1 MSAQLRLI
9 RSRYKAMC
17 ASLGVRP
24 RLQPAV
30 APSSSPPGVAV
41 ADGPGGTIE
50 GPTGGAL
57 ATAAVTD
64 SVRDPGAAEAGTEK
78 RRQKTVWPLAGPA
91 SASLQ
96 GLSF

>member
-17 ASLGVRP
+17 ASLGIRP
-24 RLQPAV
+24 RLQPTGAL
-30 APSSSPPGVAV
+30 SSPPAVVV
-41 ADGPGGTIE
+41 ADGPGDTIE

-57 ATAAVTD
+57 ATAAD
-64 SVRDPGAAEAGTEK
+64 SVRDPDAAKAGTEK

>member
-24 RLQPAV
+24 RLQPAG
-30 APSSSPPGVAV
+30 APPSTSPPGATV
-41 ADGPGGTIE
+41 ADGPGSTIE
-50 GPTGGAL
+50 G
-57 ATAAVTD
+57 VTSD
-64 SVRDPGAAEAGTEK
+64 TVEAGTEK
-78 RRQKTVWPLAGPA
+78 RRQKTVWPLAGPPA
-91 SASLQ
+91 SASPQ

>member
-24 RLQPAV
+24 RLQPAGA
-30 APSSSPPGVAV
+30 APSPPAVAV
-41 ADGPGGTIE
+41 ADGPGDTIE

-64 SVRDPGAAEAGTEK
+64 SVRDPDAAKAGTEK